1 MPDDP
6 AKPTLRTVPPSAKPL
21 EPTEAAPRK
30 TVVRQLGHPEQIGPY
45 RVLECIGEGGMG
57 IIYKAEQRQPV
68 RRVVALKVIKLG
80 MDTREV
86 IARFD
91 VERQALAMLSH
102 PNVARVLDAG
112 MTETGRPYFAMEY
125 VAGVPL
131 HDFCDR
137 KKLTTR
143 ERLELFIPVC
153 LAVQHAHQKGIIHR
167 DLKPGNILVTLVDN
181 KAVPKVIDFG
191 IAKATNSQLTQK
203 TLFTQTGSM
212 IGTPEYMSPE
222 QARTSGLDVDT
233 RTDVYS
239 LGVILYQL
247 LTGTL
252 PFDPQELRKAGIDG
266 MARIIQDTEPRKPST
281 RLTMLKN
288 ASQPENGSDEIA
300 KKLRT
305 DPKTLRRELRGDL
318 DWIVLKAMEKDP
330 ARRYQTAN
338 ALAADVRR
346 FLDDEPIA
354 ARPPSSMYR
363 LSKMV
368 RRHKFACAMAVIV
381 PLLLVGGL
389 VGTTVEMIRA
399 QRAREAAEN
408 ETLAAQHARSEAIGA
423 TELMRDL
430 VSSTDASTD
439 SKVRLEEASQRLDS
453 GWLADQPEIAVG
465 CRLMIAQAFLAANSA
480 APAQKEF
487 NAALKLAR
495 GSKVLDHRAAG
506 QALAGLG
513 AASMQLHDYQAAARE
528 LSDSTDEYQFA
539 GRSETQLARAY
550 SMLATARQLLNQ
562 PAFAHQARVAAFK
575 HQLVQLDS
583 QLTSHPNDAQL
594 WTDRA
599 FLDLRLDHD
608 RDAMGDF
615 DKAARIDQANPN
627 AMFYLALQQL
637 DAGDTVGYRRT
648 AAQMLSKFSLSDNR
662 VVMTRVALACLLG
675 SPPVGDLDRLSHMAD
690 AASSL
695 EGGTRGNARWYQ
707 MARVLAA
714 YRAGDYV
721 AAQQAVTR
729 ARGVNGTYA
738 PTTVELLAWM
748 VQFRAGKETEPLRV
762 AIRQRVQQRGNEIL
776 HPELAANTVNL
787 TDYVICQIVRR
798 EAEATLAAKP
808 ATRPTTRV
816 TSRLTRAPE
825 SSF

>member
-6 AKPTLRTVPPSAKPL
+6 AKQTMRTVAPSAGPV
-21 EPTEAAPRK
+21 EATEIAHRK
-30 TVVRQLGHPEQIGPY
+30 TTVRQLGHPEQIGPY
-45 RVLECIGEGGMG
+45 RILECIGEGGMG

-112 MTETGRPYFAMEY
+112 MTESGRPYFAMEY
-125 VAGVPL
+125 VAGIPL
-131 HDFCDR
+131 HEFCDR

-143 ERLELFIPVC
+143 QRLELFIPVC
-153 LAVQHAHQKGIIHR
+153 QAVQHAHQKGIIHR
-167 DLKPGNILVTLVDN
+167 DLKPGNILVTLIDN
-181 KAVPKVIDFG
+181 KPVPKVIDFG
-191 IAKATNSQLTQK
+191 IAKATNQQLTQK

-233 RTDVYS
+233 RTDIYS

-266 MARIIQDTEPRKPST
+266 MAKIIQDTEPHKPST
-281 RLTMLKN
+281 RVTMLK
-288 ASQPENGSDEIA
+288 AMGRPENGPVEVAS
-300 KKLRT
+300 KHQT

-330 ARRYQTAN
+330 TRRYQTAN
-338 ALAADVRR
+338 ALAADIKR
-346 FLDDEPIA
+346 FLDDEPIT
-354 ARPPSSMYR
+354 ARPPSSTYR

-368 RRHKFACAMAVIV
+368 RRHKLACATAIAI
-381 PLLLVGGL
+381 PALLIGGL
-389 VGTTVEMIRA
+389 VGTTVEMLRA
-399 QRAREAAEN
+399 QRAREVAEK
-408 ETLAAQHARSEAIGA
+408 ETLDAQLARSEAIGA
-423 TELMRDL
+423 TALMRDL
-430 VSSTDASTD
+430 VSSADNSAE
-439 SKVRLEEASQRLDS
+439 SKVRLEDATRRLDS

-465 CRLMIAQAFLAANSA
+465 CRLMIGQALLSGNLPAA
-480 APAQKEF
+480 AQKQF
-487 NAALKLAR
+487 DAALTLAR
-495 GSKVLDHRAAG
+495 EPKLLDHRAAG

-513 AASMQLHDYQAAARE
+513 AVSMQMRDYPTAARQLKE
-528 LSDSTDEYQFA
+528 STDEYRL
-539 GRSETQLARAY
+539 GGWSETQLARAY
-550 SMLATARQLLNQ
+550 SMLATVRQMLNQ
-562 PAFAHQARVAAFK
+562 PALAHQARVDAFK
-575 HQLVQLDS
+575 LQLVLLDS
-583 QLTSHPNDAQL
+583 QLASHPNDAQL

-608 RDAMGDF
+608 HDAVADF
-615 DKAARIDQANPN
+615 GKAARIDQSSANP
-627 AMFYLALQQL
+627 MFYLALQEL
-637 DAGDTVGYRRT
+637 YLGDTDGYRKT
-648 AAQMLSKFSLSDNR
+648 AGQMLSKFALNDNR
-662 VVMTRVALACLLG
+662 VVVTRVALACLLG
-675 SPPVGDLDRLSHMAD
+675 SPPVGDLDRLSRMAD

-714 YRAGDYV
+714 YRAGNYV
-721 AAQQAVTR
+721 AAQQAITR
-729 ARGVNGTYA
+729 ARGLTGTYA
-738 PTTVELLAWM
+738 PTTVELLSWM
-748 VQFRAGKETEPLRV
+748 IQFRASKETEPLRA
-762 AIRQRVQQRGNEIL
+762 AIRLRVQRMGTEVL
-776 HPELAANTVNL
+776 HPEFAVNTVNL

-798 EAEATLAAKP
+798 EAEATLAAKSS
-808 ATRPTTRV
+808 TRPSTGV
-816 TSRLTRAPE
+816 AAQ
-825 SSF
+825 

>member
-30 TVVRQLGHPEQIGPY
+30 AVVRQLGHPEQIGPY
-45 RVLECIGEGGMG
+45 RILECIGEGGMG

-112 MTETGRPYFAMEY
+112 MTETGRPFFAMEY

-167 DLKPGNILVTLVDN
+167 DLKPGNILVTIVDN

-266 MARIIQDTEPRKPST
+266 MARIIQDTEPHRPST

-300 KKLRT
+300 KKHRT

-354 ARPPSSMYR
+354 ARPPNSMYR

-368 RRHKFACAMAVIV
+368 RRHKLACATAIAIPV
-381 PLLLVGGL
+381 LLVGGL
-389 VGTTVEMIRA
+389 VGTTLEMFRA
-399 QRAREAAEN
+399 QRAKEDAVNRTIEAE
-408 ETLAAQHARSEAIGA
+408 HAKSEAIGA
-423 TELMRDL
+423 TQIMRDL
-430 VSSTDASTD
+430 VASTD
-439 SKVRLEEASQRLDS
+439 TSADSRIRLDEASRRLDS
-453 GWLADQPEIAVG
+453 GWLGDQPDIAVG
-465 CRLMIAQAFLAANSA
+465 CRLIIAQAFLTAGSFS
-480 APAQKEF
+480 PAQKQF
-487 NAALKLAR
+487 DAALKLASQ
-495 GSKVLDHRAAG
+495 SKIEDPHRAAG
-506 QALAGLG
+506 QALEGLANVNVQQG
-513 AASMQLHDYQAAARE
+513 DYASAARH
-528 LSDSTDEYQFA
+528 LQTSIDEYEHANRTESQ
-539 GRSETQLARAY
+539 RARAWNR
-550 SMLATARQLLNQ
+550 LAQVRTSLAQ
-562 PAFAHQARVAAFK
+562 PAFAHEARLNSFK
-575 HQLVQLDS
+575 LQIALLNAQIADRPRDGQLYS
-583 QLTSHPNDAQL
+583 E
-594 WTDRA
+594 RA
-599 FLDLRLDHD
+599 FLNMRLERP
-608 RDAMGDF
+608 RDALNDF
-615 DKAARIDQANPN
+615 NAAVQFEPSDAFL
-627 AMFYLALQQL
+627 MFYLALQQL
-637 DAGDTVGYRRT
+637 SLGEVPAYRQT

-662 VVMTRVALACLLG
+662 AISARVALACLLG
-675 SPPVGDLDRLSHMAD
+675 SPPVGDLDRLSRTAD
-690 AASSL
+690 DSAPQ
-695 EGGTRGNARWYQ
+695 TTNRGNARWFQ
-707 MARVLAA
+707 IARILAA
-714 YRAGDYV
+714 YRAGNYT
-721 AAQQAVTR
+721 AATQAIAL
-729 ARGVNGTYA
+729 ARGINGSYA
-738 PTTVELLAWM
+738 PNTVELLNAM
-748 VQFRAGKETEPLRV
+748 IQYRAGNQTEALRL
-762 AIRQRVQQRGNEIL
+762 AFRQRVQRINAALL
-776 HPELAANTVNL
+776 HPELATNTFNL

-808 ATRPTTRV
+808 ATRPTTRIASP
-816 TSRLTRAPE
+816 TTRIASP
-825 SSF
+825 